1 MHVKSN
7 NHQDTPPEVVGAGAA
22 FIQGEVQSQRT
33 PGVPRKKR

>member
-1 MHVKSN
+1 MKSN
-7 NHQDTPPEVVGAGAA
+7 NHQDTPPDVVGAEAA